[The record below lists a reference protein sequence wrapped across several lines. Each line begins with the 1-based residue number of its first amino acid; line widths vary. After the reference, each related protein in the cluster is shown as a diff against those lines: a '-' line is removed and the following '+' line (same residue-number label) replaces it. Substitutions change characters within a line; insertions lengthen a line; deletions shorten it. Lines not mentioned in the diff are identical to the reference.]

1 MYLLYWSILA
11 WALFIHL
18 LIGLYKKSLKRK
30 ILWKFSREATSETSD
45 QYVEYYQKAQ
55 KIDFLRVLGWFGVL
69 SVVLYV
75 ANTGFL
81 TWLAI
86 WVWAIIVTFGS
97 FIVSMIY
104 YFYLTT
110 EFRVGQT
117 VRIGEKRQGEI
128 ISIKPLYLWLSGKNE
143 NGEHTGEFY
152 LVPNKVVRE
161 NTITKIDLR
170 KTAIKKVLVDIPFE
184 SEKRWITYD
193 EMLSSLK
200 EFLKSCLTLNTPTTV
215 GYYKS
220 YIGWRYKLDIEYKE
234 NWTIMLHL
242 WFLDTL
248 ANHRKTKQK
257 IIAFVESMKKPQEQR
272 DWNCH
277 E

>member
-1 MYLLYWSILA
+1 MYLLYWSIVA

-18 LIGLYKKSLKRK
+18 IIGLYKKSLKRK

-55 KIDFLRVLGWFGVL
+55 KIDFLRVLWWFGVL

-97 FIVSMIY
+97 FIVSMMY

-161 NTITKIDLR
+161 STITKIDLR
-170 KTAIKKVLVDIPFE
+170 KTAIKKVLVDIPFDI
-184 SEKRWITYD
+184 EKRWITYD
-193 EMLSSLK
+193 EMLASLK
-200 EFLKSCLTLNTPTTV
+200 DFLKTCLTLNTPTTV

-220 YIGWRYKLDIEYKE
+220 YIGRRYKLDIEYKE
-234 NWTIMLHL
+234 NGTIMLHL

-257 IIAFVESMKKPQEQR
+257 IIAFVESLKKPQEQR
-272 DWNCH
+272 DWNRD
-277 E
+277 